1 MVILL
6 DIYKNVKMKNK
17 VFIIAELSANHGN
30 CLETALKTV
39 EAAAEIGADA
49 IKLQTYK
56 ADTITLDS
64 KNKDFIV
71 GGGTI
76 WDGKSLYEL
85 YEEASLPWD
94 WHIPIFK
101 KAKELGIECFSSPF
115 DISAVD
121 FLEKI
126 GCSRYKIA
134 SFEITDYPLLKRVA
148 ATKKPV
154 IISTGVST
162 KTEIENAVKILKQN
176 GTKDITILKCTSSY
190 PAPIEEAN
198 LEMIK
203 TFKNDFNLK
212 TGLSDHTEGIVAPVV
227 ATSFGATMI
236 EKHFILDKSVGGPD
250 SSFSLDKDQFKEMI
264 LAVRQAEQAIGNS
277 TYELTEKQINSR
289 KFMRSLYASKNIK
302 KGDFFSEKNIKS
314 VRPSFGLHTM
324 YYDQIIGK
332 QSNMNFKKGDRLNE
346 TIL

>member
-1 MVILL
+1 
-6 DIYKNVKMKNK
+6 MKNK
-17 VFIIAELSANHGN
+17 VFIVAELSANHGN
-30 CLETALKTV
+30 SLEIALKTV

-64 KNKDFIV
+64 ENEDFIV
-71 GGGTI
+71 SGGTI

-85 YEEASLPWD
+85 YEEASLPWE

-148 ATKKPV
+148 VTKKPV
-154 IISTGVST
+154 IISTGVSH
-162 KTEIENAVKILKQN
+162 KIEIENAIKILKEN
-176 GTKDITILKCTSSY
+176 GTTDITILKCTSSY

-203 TFKNDFNLK
+203 TFKNDFNVK

-236 EKHFILDKSVGGPD
+236 EKHFILDKSIGGPD
-250 SSFSLDKDQFKEMI
+250 SSFSLDKGEFKEMI
-264 LAVRQAEQAIGNS
+264 VAVRQAEQAIGNS
-277 TYELTEKQINSR
+277 TYELTEKQIKSR
-289 KFMRSLYASKNIK
+289 KFMRSLYVSKNIQ
-302 KGDFFSEKNIKS
+302 KGDLFSDDNVKS

-324 YYDQIIGK
+324 YLDQIIGK
-332 QSNMNFKKGDRLNE
+332 KAKMNFKKGDRLTE
-346 TIL
+346 SIL